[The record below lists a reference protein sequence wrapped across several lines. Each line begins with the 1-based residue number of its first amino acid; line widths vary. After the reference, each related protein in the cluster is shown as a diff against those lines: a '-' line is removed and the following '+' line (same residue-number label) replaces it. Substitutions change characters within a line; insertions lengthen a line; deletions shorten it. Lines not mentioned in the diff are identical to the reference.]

1 MKLIRFATLTALSTA
16 FLGASVQ
23 AFAEEETT
31 PKPSSEVRT
40 VITDGEVSFTATDE
54 DGEGDD
60 TVVNPPIDEPDVTIP
75 PIVGPDGEN
84 KGPLTI
90 AYVPTM
96 NFGSQVISNQDQDY
110 SMIAELQQ
118 KTGTTGAENRVPYV
132 SFAEVQD
139 TRGTNAGWN
148 LHVKLSPFE
157 SKTQNNELTGAQIS
171 LSDPVLNYSGTD
183 QNRPVVHDNPLVLRP
198 GTGSVPIMTAADSR
212 GAGTSAVV
220 WGDQK
225 DLDKQAED
233 EEISVVRNHAIVL
246 SVPGTTTKDA
256 TTYEATLTW
265 ELTALPDNGEPD
277 EENEA

>member
-16 FLGASVQ
+16 LLSASVQ
-23 AFAEEETT
+23 AFAEEEETT
-31 PKPSSEVRT
+31 PTPSSEVSR

-54 DGEGDD
+54 DGEGED
-60 TVVNPPIDEPDVTIP
+60 TVVNPPVDEPDVTIP
-75 PIVGPDGEN
+75 PVVGPDGEN

-96 NFGSQVISNQDQDY
+96 NFGSQVISNQDQTY
-110 SMIAELQQ
+110 SMIAELQ
-118 KTGTTGAENRVPYV
+118 KTAEDDLVPYV

-157 SKTQNNELTGAQIS
+157 SKTQNNVLTGAKIT
-171 LSDPVLNYSGTD
+171 LRDPQLNYLGSN
-183 QNRPVVHDNPLVLRP
+183 QNNRPAIHENNLELIPDA
-198 GTGSVPIMTAADSR
+198 GSVPIMTAADTK
-212 GAGTSAVV
+212 GAGSSAVV

-225 DLDKQAED
+225 DLDRQAED
-233 EEISVVRNHAIVL
+233 EEISIVRNHAIVL